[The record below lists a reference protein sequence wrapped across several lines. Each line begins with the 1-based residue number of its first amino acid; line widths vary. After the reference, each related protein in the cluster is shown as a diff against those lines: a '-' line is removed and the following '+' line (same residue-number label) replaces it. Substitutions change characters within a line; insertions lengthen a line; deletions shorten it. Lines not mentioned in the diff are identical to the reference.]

1 MGKLIALLL
10 AAIALV
16 LAIKFIFLN
25 FPFGTGA
32 GGGGTDDGSAV
43 SVDIPLD
50 PDSSDETNISE
61 IRIEENDIY
70 FDNELCADEN
80 ELKQKITDIG
90 ASREYTFVYDNALK
104 STYDKV
110 NSVLSELETTLDIT
124 IDRK

>member
-10 AAIALV
+10 VVVALG
-16 LAIKFIFLN
+16 LTIKFVSFSL
-25 FPFGTGA
+25 PFGIRAA
-32 GGGGTDDGSAV
+32 GGGAEDGSTV
-43 SVDIPLD
+43 GVDMPLD
-50 PDSSDETNISE
+50 PDSSEETNISE

-124 IDRK
+124 IDR